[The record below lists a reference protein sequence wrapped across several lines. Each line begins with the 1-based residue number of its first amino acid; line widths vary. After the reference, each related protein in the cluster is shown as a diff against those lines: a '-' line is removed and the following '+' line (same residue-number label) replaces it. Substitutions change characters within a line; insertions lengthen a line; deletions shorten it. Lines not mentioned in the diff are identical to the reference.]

1 MRVALL
7 RIVLIAITVLSTEA
21 SRADEIVLGV
31 STPMTGPAAPFVQ
44 GVLDGVRMAVGEIN
58 ARGGISGKQLRLVA
72 YDDQCN
78 PGLAAANTQRMI
90 LQDKVA
96 ALIGYS
102 CGATALAASE
112 LAAKYDV
119 LLVAIAQS
127 ATVGKRGPRFAYV
140 KQQRPPREYS
150 R

>member
-58 ARGGISGKQLRLVA
+58 ARGGISQTASACCVRRSMQSRACRGE
-72 YDDQCN
+72 Y
-78 PGLAAANTQRMI
+78 AANDPAGQSRGTHWIFVRRYGFGG
-90 LQDKVA
+90 
-96 ALIGYS
+96 IG
-102 CGATALAASE
+102 T
-112 LAAKYDV
+112 
-119 LLVAIAQS
+119 
-127 ATVGKRGPRFAYV
+127 RR
-140 KQQRPPREYS
+140 
-150 R
+150 